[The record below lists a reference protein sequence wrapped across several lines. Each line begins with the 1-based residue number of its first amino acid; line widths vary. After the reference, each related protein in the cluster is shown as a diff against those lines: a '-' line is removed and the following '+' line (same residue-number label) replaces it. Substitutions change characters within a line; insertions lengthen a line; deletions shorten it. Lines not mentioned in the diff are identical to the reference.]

1 MIVTE
6 YVCGIVWYGGGKH
19 FAIIEMAA
27 GAGRINIDFSNFLVF
42 HFQKG
47 GNLNVMVDSRDQ
59 SIDELEPSKRHL
71 LDTHHPSPIS
81 YTLLDQSSLIL
92 PKTLLLLYLHY
103 NFSRIHLKNFN
114 QSFYIKGL
122 LYSNIIKP
130 SF

>member
-6 YVCGIVWYGGGKH
+6 YFCGIVWYGGGKH

-92 PKTLLLLYLHY
+92 PKTFLLLY
-103 NFSRIHLKNFN
+103 FSLFFN
-114 QSFYIKGL
+114 QGPYMKGL

>member
-6 YVCGIVWYGGGKH
+6 YFCGIVWYGGGKH

-92 PKTLLLLYLHY
+92 PKKLICYFIFPYFQGFIEKIFL
-103 NFSRIHLKNFN
+103 
-114 QSFYIKGL
+114 IKA
-122 LYSNIIKP
+122 
-130 SF
+130 FT